1 MNTKSIGKK
10 SWIVPD
16 GYIPLLTEDDQN
28 NVNNY
33 LSHECV
39 CIVNTG
45 SKDARINLTIYFEDA
60 DPKFVKGITVA
71 AQRCWH
77 LRMDEL
83 MIEGQPA
90 IERAVPYSL
99 LLESN
104 EPVVVQMSRLDTT
117 QNNMSFL
124 STMAYAADKE

>member
-1 MNTKSIGKK
+1 MKTKSIGQK

-16 GYIPLLTEDDQN
+16 GYIPQLTQDDRN
-28 NVNNY
+28 NRNNY

-45 SKDARINLTIYFEDA
+45 LKDALINLTIYFEDA
-60 DPKFVKGITVA
+60 DPKFIEGITVT

-83 MIEGQPA
+83 KIDGRPA
-90 IERAVPYSL
+90 IDRAVPYSL
-99 LLESN
+99 LLESS

-124 STMAYAADKE
+124 STMAYAVDKE